1 MGIVKRQSF
10 KAAVVNYT
18 GTLLGIFTIFFLF
31 PRILTQEQFGVTR
44 LMVAMMAVLMQFPLF
59 AMPNV
64 IIKFYPE
71 ISKNRNDEGALLS
84 FANFAVAIGLIAF
97 SFLFFIFKEQVLHYF
112 QAESN
117 LLFVPYYGLV
127 LPLVIFSALYA
138 NFETFCW
145 TRLRISVPT
154 FIKELFVRL
163 LTVVVIGLY
172 YFEWITFD
180 VFMILFVSVYGISLI
195 ALVIYAAALKYPFH
209 WNLNLTRHTV
219 FKPIRQYV
227 LYIYISV
234 ISMMVIAGMDQIL
247 VGSMV
252 GLAGLS
258 IYFMGFTIANM
269 IQIPFRSIVQI
280 TYPIFAEAW
289 QNKDL
294 EKIKKLNKDSGL
306 NIMFIGCFLFIL
318 LWANIHNI
326 IFLLPEKYHVQ
337 ELMYVILWV
346 GLGKLFDM
354 STGLN
359 EQIILTS
366 PYYRITLILVLVQAV
381 ATILLNYFFI
391 ALYGVI
397 GAAIATCLTLFLYN
411 SSKFL
416 FLWFQFRLQPYSWKG
431 LIVLM
436 IAVAVLG
443 VNYFL
448 PVIGSWIIDGVI
460 RTAIV
465 SILFLA
471 PILYFRLS
479 PDVNSFLKSV
489 LRIGITYRR

>member
-1 MGIVKRQSF
+1 
-10 KAAVVNYT
+10 
-18 GTLLGIFTIFFLF
+18 
-31 PRILTQEQFGVTR
+31 
-44 LMVAMMAVLMQFPLF
+44 
-59 AMPNV
+59 
-64 IIKFYPE
+64 
-71 ISKNRNDEGALLS
+71 
-84 FANFAVAIGLIAF
+84 
-97 SFLFFIFKEQVLHYF
+97 
-112 QAESN
+112 
-117 LLFVPYYGLV
+117 
-127 LPLVIFSALYA
+127 
-138 NFETFCW
+138 
-145 TRLRISVPT
+145 VPT

-172 YFEWITFD
+172 YFGWITFD

-209 WNLNLTRHTV
+209 WNLSLTRHTV

-227 LYIYISV
+227 IYIYISV
-234 ISMMVIAGMDQIL
+234 ISIMVIAGMDQIL

-289 QNKDL
+289 QKNDL

-326 IFLLPEKYHVQ
+326 VQLLPDKYHGE
-337 ELMYVILWV
+337 ELLYVVLWI

-381 ATILLNYFFI
+381 ATVLLDYFFI
-391 ALYGVI
+391 AYYGIV
-397 GAAIATCLTLFLYN
+397 GAAIATCLTLVLYN

-431 LIVLM
+431 LIVLL
-436 IAVAVLG
+436 IGAAVLV

-448 PVIGSWIIDGVI
+448 PGMGSWVIDGVI

-465 SILFLA
+465 SVLFLV
-471 PILYFRLS
+471 PILYLGLS
-479 PDVNSFLKSV
+479 PDVNTLLKSL
-489 LRIGITYRR
+489 LRKGMSYGR